1 MNIRFID
8 TSVMMNLLEV
18 PGRCADSQM
27 IKEEFRQVL
36 DNKEVLIL
44 PIATIIET
52 GNHIAH
58 ISNGNSRRIIASK
71 FGEFLRKTAEGEAPW
86 QLYGIELDKEGL
98 LYLAD
103 NIVENAM
110 QQVGVGDM
118 SIIHAFWHPL
128 PRKRVVPSVRI
139 SGGQRRNALK
149 RVSQMASLRFSD
161 TAGRMINW
169 CLCRRKRRL

>member
-58 ISNGNSRRIIASK
+58 INNGNSRRTIASK
-71 FGEFLRKTAEGEAPW
+71 FGEFLRKTAEGKAPW

-118 SIIHAFWHPL
+118 SIIHAYEQYKSNTPGIG
-128 PRKRVVPSVRI
+128 RI
-139 SGGQRRNALK
+139 MIWSTDRHLQGYIEENVSETTYRR
-149 RVSQMASLRFSD
+149 
-161 TAGRMINW
+161 
-169 CLCRRKRRL
+169 RRKS

>member
-58 ISNGNSRRIIASK
+58 INNGNSRRTIASK
-71 FGEFLRKTAEGEAPW
+71 FGEFLRKTAEGKAPW
-86 QLYGIELDKEGL
+86 QLYGIELDKEG
-98 LYLAD
+98 
-103 NIVENAM
+103 
-110 QQVGVGDM
+110 VGDM
-118 SIIHAFWHPL
+118 SIIHAYEQYKSNTPGIG
-128 PRKRVVPSVRI
+128 RI
-139 SGGQRRNALK
+139 MIWSTDRHLQGYIEENVSETTYRR
-149 RVSQMASLRFSD
+149 
-161 TAGRMINW
+161 
-169 CLCRRKRRL
+169 RRKL

>member
-18 PGRCADSQM
+18 PGRCSDSQM
-27 IKEEFRQVL
+27 IKEEFGQVL

-58 ISNGNSRRIIASK
+58 INNGNSRRTIASK
-71 FGEFLRKTAEGEAPW
+71 FGEFLRKTAEGKAPW

-118 SIIHAFWHPL
+118 SIIHAYEQYKSNTPGIG
-128 PRKRVVPSVRI
+128 RI
-139 SGGQRRNALK
+139 MIWSTDRHLQGYIEENVSETTYRR
-149 RVSQMASLRFSD
+149 
-161 TAGRMINW
+161 
-169 CLCRRKRRL
+169 RRKL